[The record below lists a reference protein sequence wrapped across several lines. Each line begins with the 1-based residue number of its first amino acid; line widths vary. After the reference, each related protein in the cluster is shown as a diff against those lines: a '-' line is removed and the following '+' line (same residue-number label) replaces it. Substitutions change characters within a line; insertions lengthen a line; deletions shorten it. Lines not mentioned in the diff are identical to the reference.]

1 MNTHRHRHRHIR
13 RHIHRHRHRHRRRLA
28 QYCGNTCFTLF
39 CPTSLIDIKCKKNRM
54 FSPFPLDS
62 LMLALACAQSS
73 VCAQSSIIIL
83 IQCVLNSQSSFSF
96 SVCPIPNHHFHSVC
110 AQSSIIILVLSLA
123 RSLYLFYPSCCLY
136 VCMRVCIIVCQF
148 KCACMYLCIKNVH
161 DR

>member
-1 MNTHRHRHRHIR
+1 VNTHRHRHRHIR

-28 QYCGNTCFTLF
+28 QYCGNTCFNLF

-83 IQCVLNSQSSFSF
+83 IQCVPNSQSSFSF
-96 SVCPIPNHHFHSVC
+96 CVCSIPNHHSRSLAC
-110 AQSSIIILVLSLA
+110 SLSLPVLPFMLSIRMHA
-123 RSLYLFYPSCCLY
+123 G
-136 VCMRVCIIVCQF
+136 
-148 KCACMYLCIKNVH
+148 MYYCVPV
-161 DR
+161 